1 MSANNIKLSAILW
14 TMIAIISP
22 VFEVSAQTSAG
33 SGAAE
38 SSVSLTN
45 EAHSSKRVA
54 LRDRASLATDSR
66 TAVKLNA
73 AVFVGIVNP
82 GVEFKVLR
90 NATVQLEALGVF
102 ANTSF
107 LGTGKPLELG
117 AGFGEFRYYV
127 KRAFDGFYF
136 GPTLGFGVYKLNKSL
151 VLRYSDQ
158 YLDGSYQQGTNVMC
172 GLTVGYALNLNKH
185 WSIEASWSG
194 GFQHSKYEGYKPNPD
209 YNESA
214 NNSKYIMYVTN
225 NGSAE
230 WPPMFK
236 CGLFVSYR
244 W

>member
-1 MSANNIKLSAILW
+1 MYRYNIKNSIMSVNKTLKIGLIATVLFSLLGIESFASSQYVSDNNNNKIKLTDRPSLSDD
-14 TMIAIISP
+14 T
-22 VFEVSAQTSAG
+22 
-33 SGAAE
+33 
-38 SSVSLTN
+38 
-45 EAHSSKRVA
+45 K
-54 LRDRASLATDSR
+54 

-73 AVFVGIVNP
+73 AGFVGIVNP
-82 GVEFKVLR
+82 AVEFKALR

-117 AGFGEFRYYV
+117 AGFCEFRYYI

-136 GPTLGFGVYKLNKSL
+136 GPTIGFGVYKLNKSL
-151 VLRYSDQ
+151 VFRYSDQ
-158 YLDGSYQQGTNVMC
+158 YLDGSYQQGTNIMC
-172 GLTVGYALNLNKH
+172 GLTVGYALNLGKH
-185 WSIEASWSG
+185 WSIEASWSS
-194 GFQHSKYEGYKPNPD
+194 GFQHSKYEGYKPNPNYD
-209 YNESA
+209 ESSA
-214 NNSKYIMYVTN
+214 DSPKYIMYVTN